1 MRGAVNK
8 VKANNALLAA
18 GEDEERKEPRGGY
31 NELVDEHNAS
41 GSDGVRQLSIGDEEN
56 QLLQE
61 SDYDDTLFKDL
72 SENDPLM
79 IERRNLLRAKKA
91 LDAYLEKRASNKGKP
106 SPQEEAMKSSLQKK
120 LLQQQIKFKEE

>member
-1 MRGAVNK
+1 MQKKLKAQANKMRGAVNK

-106 SPQEEAMKSSLQKK
+106 SP
-120 LLQQQIKFKEE
+120 